1 MCQAWCSRQMGTS
14 AKALGLQCAGLFQ
27 VSKGTG
33 SMANSG
39 GGGQKTWGV
48 SSHSDGKPA
57 GGAAKQQPCLE
68 PVWETTE
75 AQVLPAWRGWGEGQ
89 GPVGGAEP
97 DDSPGAPGVGVG
109 SM

>member
-1 MCQAWCSRQMGTS
+1 
-14 AKALGLQCAGLFQ
+14 
-27 VSKGTG
+27 
-33 SMANSG
+33 MAVGARRHGAFPLTLTVNLL
-39 GGGQKTWGV
+39 
-48 SSHSDGKPA
+48 

-68 PVWETTE
+68 LVWETTE